1 MIGRLWILLLLILPS
16 TFILQQNGFGTP
28 NVVSAQDE
36 VDIAEG
42 EEEEEIQVENEA
54 ESPPEP
60 EDAVIPT
67 GEETEDDEEEPQLKP
82 SPDADTFFLF
92 TKPSKATLEL
102 PAGRD
107 VQFLVGFTNKGD
119 KEFILETMDASFRY
133 SMDFSFYIQNFT
145 TVSYNRPVKPK
156 QQVTLYYSFY
166 TSESFSA
173 RPFGLTVNLLYRDG
187 DGNQYLDAVFNET
200 ISIVEIDEGLDGETF
215 FLYVFLAAFGVLLLV
230 GGQHFLATYLKKR
243 PTQKPKIEMGTQN
256 ANDVDYDWLP
266 KNTLNELNK
275 SPRRSPRLR
284 KLKRGTGSGEE

>member
-1 MIGRLWILLLLILPS
+1 MLGRSWILLLLILPW
-16 TFILQQNGFGTP
+16 TFLLGRGGLGTP
-28 NVVSAQDE
+28 GFALADD
-36 VDIAEG
+36 VDVAEG
-42 EEEEEIQVENEA
+42 EDEEEIQVE
-54 ESPPEP
+54 SEP
-60 EDAVIPT
+60 ETTPETEDSVIPT
-67 GEETEDDEEEPQLKP
+67 GEETEEEEEAQLKP

-92 TKPSKATLEL
+92 TKPSRATLEL

-107 VQFLVGFTNKGD
+107 VQFLVGFTNKGE
-119 KEFILETMDASFRY
+119 KEFVLETMDASFRY

-145 TVSYNRPVKPK
+145 TLSYNRPVKPK

-173 RPFGLTVNLLYRDG
+173 RPFGLTVNLLYRDV

-200 ISIVEIDEGLDGETF
+200 VSIIEIDEGLDGETF
-215 FLYVFLAAFGVLLLV
+215 FLYLFLAAFGVLLLV
-230 GGQHFLATYLKKR
+230 GGQHFLATYLKR
-243 PTQKPKIEMGTQN
+243 PMQKPKIEMGTQN

-284 KLKRGTGSGEE
+284 KLKRGTGSGED